1 MLITDLATPSPCYGL
16 QQALH
21 QVWWGIPSMHNTNPV
36 SSKIPFLPPGSIKTQ
51 YFLTNQKMR
60 NCGPD
65 RPALE
70 SSRGQLLRSLESR
83 KSDCARP
90 PRLLWAG
97 KGGRGGEQCWLGA
110 CIPGL
115 TQQLVPWPPPSCLF
129 DSQQLPIIKVM

>member
-21 QVWWGIPSMHNTNPV
+21 QVWCGIPSMHNTNPV
-36 SSKIPFLPPGSIKTQ
+36 SSKIPFLPPGPIKTQ

-65 RPALE
+65 RPAFE
-70 SSRGQLLRSLESR
+70 SSRGQLLRSR
-83 KSDCARP
+83 KSKVRLCAA

-97 KGGRGGEQCWLGA
+97 KGVGGEEQCWLRA

-129 DSQQLPIIKVM
+129 DSQQLPIIKVL

>member
-1 MLITDLATPSPCYGL
+1 MLITDLATLSPCYGL

-21 QVWWGIPSMHNTNPV
+21 HVWWGIPSMHNTNPV

-70 SSRGQLLRSLESR
+70 SSRGQLLRSR
-83 KSDCARP
+83 KSKVRLCAAPQTAVGWQR
-90 PRLLWAG
+90 G
-97 KGGRGGEQCWLGA
+97 EGGRAVLAQSLHPRA
-110 CIPGL
+110 HPTTRSL
-115 TQQLVPWPPPSCLF
+115 APSLM
-129 DSQQLPIIKVM
+129 SV

>member
-97 KGGRGGEQCWLGA
+97 KGGRGESSAGSEPASQGSPNNSFLGPLPHV
-110 CIPGL
+110 CL
-115 TQQLVPWPPPSCLF
+115 TLSSCL
-129 DSQQLPIIKVM
+129 S

>member
-1 MLITDLATPSPCYGL
+1 MLIIDLATPSPCYGL

-21 QVWWGIPSMHNTNPV
+21 HVWWGIPSMHNTNPV
-36 SSKIPFLPPGSIKTQ
+36 SSKIPFLPPGPIKTQ

-65 RPALE
+65 RPAFE
-70 SSRGQLLRSLESR
+70 SSRGQLLRSGKSTQSR

-97 KGGRGGEQCWLGA
+97 KGVGGRGRAVLA
-110 CIPGL
+110 
-115 TQQLVPWPPPSCLF
+115 PSLHPRAHPTTR
-129 DSQQLPIIKVM
+129 SLAPSLMSV